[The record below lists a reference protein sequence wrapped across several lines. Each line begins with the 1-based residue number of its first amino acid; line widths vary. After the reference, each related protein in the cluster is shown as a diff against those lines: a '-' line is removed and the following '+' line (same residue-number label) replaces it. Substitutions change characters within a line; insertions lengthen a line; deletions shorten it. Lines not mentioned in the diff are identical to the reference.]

1 MYLQNTFSVFCT
13 WNNPVGPDPCLVFST
28 CFLHRLEEKVTFH
41 PEISNF
47 KFSKIFLSKI
57 CHLDLFVDENVFQD
71 IWEWWCGPEDL
82 VFRCLNFSH
91 IDKYYWG
98 ARTSCKYTKL
108 TQKYILLQRTL
119 FSRWL
124 QVIKVIQNR
133 KRSLLFDCGSLTLL
147 HRRVAHSTFPDSR
160 PSQLTVCR

>member
-1 MYLQNTFSVFCT
+1 MFQN
-13 WNNPVGPDPCLVFST
+13 
-28 CFLHRLEEKVTFH
+28 
-41 PEISNF
+41 
-47 KFSKIFLSKI
+47 
-57 CHLDLFVDENVFQD
+57 

-119 FSRWL
+119 FSRCL

-147 HRRVAHSTFPDSR
+147 HRRVCTFNISWLKTISTHSFQVKRKSILMHSECILTFDCKVCFTWSQSR
-160 PSQLTVCR
+160 CCHTTYLNLILLLKTEPEQGSH